1 MKKEN
6 VWRLP
11 ATLFLVGTLA
21 MLLAGAWREIETP
34 AQATPVISLPE
45 AAEQPQT
52 GEAQSNEIVDY
63 PQLD

>member
-21 MLLAGAWREIETP
+21 MLLAGAWRELEPSARPVP
-34 AQATPVISLPE
+34 AISLPE
-45 AAEQPQT
+45 AAQQPQT
-52 GEAQSNEIVDY
+52 GEPQSNEITDY

>member
-11 ATLFLVGTLA
+11 AALFLVGMLA
-21 MLLAGAWREIETP
+21 MLLAGAWRELEMP
-34 AQATPVISLPE
+34 AQPAQVVSLPDS
-45 AAEQPQT
+45 AQQPKLS
-52 GEAQSNEIVDY
+52 EPQSNEISDY